1 MKFSGLVV
9 LKYLFQYPKNHF
21 GQPSTFW
28 ALDHSI
34 WSKIAKNA
42 SISCTLEAIFQDL
55 DFSRTCGF
63 RREFRKGPSFQ
74 KIILSGSLSGLNFR
88 QNSIMCQKLHVF
100 VLIEWSGFFPEN
112 PAVLRSSVYRGLTSC
127 QKFWKSVRGKY
138 PVYTFG
144 NFDSPQGEKSKLPT
158 VTCSGTWLHF
168 SLPIFDF
175 FNFFGLFDFFDFFGF
190 FDFF

>member
-28 ALDHSI
+28 AVDHSI

-42 SISCTLEAIFQDL
+42 SISYTLEALFQDL

-74 KIILSGSLSGLNFR
+74 KIILSGSLSCLNFR

-168 SLPIFDF
+168 RTFLTSSTSLTS
-175 FNFFGLFDFFDFFGF
+175 GLL
-190 FDFF
+190 

>member
-28 ALDHSI
+28 AVDHSI

-42 SISCTLEAIFQDL
+42 SISYTLEAIIQDL

-74 KIILSGSLSGLNFR
+74 KIAFSGSLSCLIFR
-88 QNSIMCQKLHVF
+88 QNSIMCQKSHIF
-100 VLIEWSGFFPEN
+100 VLIGWSGFFLGN
-112 PAVLRSSVYRGLTSC
+112 PAVLRHSGRCFLTSC
-127 QKFWKSVRGKY
+127 QKSWNSLRGKY
-138 PVYTFG
+138 
-144 NFDSPQGEKSKLPT
+144 
-158 VTCSGTWLHF
+158 H
-168 SLPIFDF
+168 
-175 FNFFGLFDFFDFFGF
+175 NFFARGARIWVICSTEVENSVLYTPRDNSGHNSRTGHDFDLRFSR
-190 FDFF
+190 

>member
-1 MKFSGLVV
+1 MV
-9 LKYLFQYPKNHF
+9 
-21 GQPSTFW
+21 
-28 ALDHSI
+28 HSK

-42 SISCTLEAIFQDL
+42 SISYTLEALFQVL

-74 KIILSGSLSGLNFR
+74 KNILSGSLSCLNFR
-88 QNSIMCQKLHVF
+88 QNSIMCQKSHVF
-100 VLIEWSGFFPEN
+100 VLIEWSRFFPEN

-127 QKFWKSVRGKY
+127 QKFWKSVRGKC

-158 VTCSGTWLHF
+158 CDLAP
-168 SLPIFDF
+168 LQNF
-175 FNFFGLFDFFDFFGF
+175 FNFFNFFDFFDSFDI
-190 FDFF
+190 FDFWTFRVLVH